1 MRPLL
6 VRLPEEIV
14 RELKVRAAQ
23 KDRTVKAMVEEALR
37 SLPSRLKS
45 PYVFPSRSGKTP
57 LNANNFINRV

>member
-1 MRPLL
+1 MPKKVVTQQKGGAPHMRPLL

-37 SLPSRLKS
+37 RYLGIKEGGE
-45 PYVFPSRSGKTP
+45 SGKK
-57 LNANNFINRV
+57 